1 MVISTLSE
9 EIIERSNL
17 LFATAAYIKNTNDGN
32 VDYDEYNKALRE
44 SLKDSVA
51 FFDIKEP
58 EHKQIHKLVD
68 IESFVSNIKKN
79 EDMGNQQKK
88 QMLFNRFLNKI
99 KNSVNISIISKTKL
113 SQKLEMVFERF
124 KMDSLS
130 YEEFIEYIFNE
141 FGDDLIND
149 QIENNEEKFYV
160 KMFVDAVRLNEDQSD
175 EEIESIAYE
184 IYDAITMQGKRLI
197 EKSWLHSEANRKD
210 VRRIIK
216 EVLIFKN
223 YPPENREKTSY
234 DIVEQIEEIL
244 DNRGN

>member
-1 MVISTLSE
+1 
-9 EIIERSNL
+9 
-17 LFATAAYIKNTNDGN
+17 
-32 VDYDEYNKALRE
+32 
-44 SLKDSVA
+44 
-51 FFDIKEP
+51 
-58 EHKQIHKLVD
+58 
-68 IESFVSNIKKN
+68 
-79 EDMGNQQKK
+79 
-88 QMLFNRFLNKI
+88 
-99 KNSVNISIISKTKL
+99 
-113 SQKLEMVFERF
+113 
-124 KMDSLS
+124 MDSLS
-130 YEEFIEYIFNE
+130 YEEFIQYIFNE

-149 QIENNEEKFYV
+149 EIENNEEKFYV

>member
-1 MVISTLSE
+1 
-9 EIIERSNL
+9 
-17 LFATAAYIKNTNDGN
+17 
-32 VDYDEYNKALRE
+32 
-44 SLKDSVA
+44 
-51 FFDIKEP
+51 
-58 EHKQIHKLVD
+58 
-68 IESFVSNIKKN
+68 
-79 EDMGNQQKK
+79 MGNQQKK

-99 KNSVNISIISKTKL
+99 KNSVNISIIAKTKL

-130 YEEFIEYIFNE
+130 YEEFIQYIFNE

-149 QIENNEEKFYV
+149 EIENNEEKFYV

>member
-1 MVISTLSE
+1 
-9 EIIERSNL
+9 
-17 LFATAAYIKNTNDGN
+17 
-32 VDYDEYNKALRE
+32 
-44 SLKDSVA
+44 
-51 FFDIKEP
+51 
-58 EHKQIHKLVD
+58 
-68 IESFVSNIKKN
+68 
-79 EDMGNQQKK
+79 
-88 QMLFNRFLNKI
+88 
-99 KNSVNISIISKTKL
+99 
-113 SQKLEMVFERF
+113 
-124 KMDSLS
+124 
-130 YEEFIEYIFNE
+130 
-141 FGDDLIND
+141 
-149 QIENNEEKFYV
+149 
-160 KMFVDAVRLNEDQSD
+160 MFVDAVRLNEDQSD